1 MNTKK
6 TAASTA
12 PPTARI
18 ATSIEKMPFASFVF
32 PSPRVLAMRAL
43 PPVPNMKPIPPNTM
57 MKPKAESA
65 MSTGKM
71 RLSAAKAFLPT
82 QLETKKPSTML

>member
-43 PPVPNMKPIPPNTM
+43 PPVPTM
-57 MKPKAESA
+57 NPKAESA

>member
-1 MNTKK
+1 
-6 TAASTA
+6 
-12 PPTARI
+12 
-18 ATSIEKMPFASFVF
+18 MPFASFVF

-43 PPVPNMKPIPPNTM
+43 PPVPT

>member
-1 MNTKK
+1 MP
-6 TAASTA
+6 ST
-12 PPTARI
+12 PSARPDR
-18 ATSIEKMPFASFVF
+18 AVTQMTMENSRSACFLS
-32 PSPRVLAMRAL
+32 PSPIVLPMRAL
-43 PPVPNMKPIPPNTM
+43 PPVPT